1 MAKKVDNQ
9 VSDISQKDLDEL
21 MEKSKLFTEEDVK
34 KITPLEDPRIYGFIV
49 QELNEANDFCAVK
62 VGDTYRTVNVRLSEW
77 RKVYQ
82 HLVKLFDL
90 PSYVD
95 IIRTENDGYIQRF
108 YFRDYVIHRALRELG
123 YRHLKKDKTTNP
135 EIVYQ
140 GELIIPENGVKDS
153 EISEEF
159 MIHPETIGQ
168 DQKAIIQDI
177 QQKIEDIIT
186 DIKDS
191 AEKGI
196 DKYDLSTV
204 PYNVNTN
211 KKIDY
216 SKMDDLTYSA
226 YPYQDGA
233 VVSLVDKFMQQYY
246 AENCELGAK
255 KAKVL
260 LDAPTRSGK
269 TAMINWAL
277 KSIFHKIC
285 ESYHNNVQQK
295 ELIVFTTAIPDV
307 FYEFQ
312 EFIQR
317 HTSVKKTF
325 KWVYKEDLIA
335 DYNDSKN
342 AQNPIDK
349 AWEKTDIIAIGASL
363 QYLSGRTENG
373 EIKTLHRIIK
383 DRVSIVVADE
393 CHYGLFG
400 NGESYKASFQD
411 DEDDKTDDE
420 IDAIEQAE
428 KELFSLNPKYG
439 YIFAS
444 ATTYNI
450 LDNDAFS
457 KDNVVFVRQSD
468 VDAEKDKSFEN
479 LRKQEI
485 DIKQSEFYGRP
496 NRHFFGIDID
506 APLNEIF
513 EPTIQNNK
521 TVFKNNAAYVVLDAL
536 FGIGDYDTVPP
547 LLNNE
552 VLKKAGA
559 GRHILFQMSSK
570 RACDALE
577 NYFLNNNN
585 SDHPKL
591 GYRILNTSSK
601 NDSAKWTRVGIEDI
615 KKEIYNNRFGKTIMI
630 TVNRGTTGVSIPQL
644 DTEVLLNSSKSLT
657 RRVQTYGR
665 VNTPWVEKIKTK
677 NQDGSIAEE
686 KFCYKPNTFVID
698 FDATSLYN
706 IQNDQEIINNNTGS
720 GNADKPTMGTFWK
733 FNGLTL
739 SEMTQLDIHRQ
750 LNEYLKR
757 EKISSMVQKIPEFEF
772 DTPDLKNIL
781 DGFDVK
787 GQNNKDRKLVLNKKG
802 EELVSRTSSTFTNTP
817 NDGEAGSTDE
827 KDDTEPVVSNTES
840 KEEEE
845 RLKKEELLR
854 AAIWERTLIYS
865 LLDGDVNNIQSIVEK
880 LHNSPDRTLINDLN
894 MMFYLPI
901 YEKILVDKNFHVLDA
916 LERAIKSVRARCLDD
931 SGEFSVEGFFECVM
945 GLNRVSANEVFTSE
959 KVAELLLDKAGFDN
973 IETLKNFAENNK
985 TIIDNGDKS
994 GIITAMFVKRLL
1006 ENDFAVNSDNFYS
1019 VPTSP
1024 ITYQIT
1030 YKIFK
1035 ELGLNTE
1042 NILFVR
1048 GLDALTV
1055 NELLVLAMERKM
1067 GCQYSD
1073 KNNCYLHGNSKAGKA
1088 KRVEL
1093 AGKPMT
1099 YPKQSKKI
1107 TDAEYTLMIK
1117 NFEKDVVDTVLE
1129 NIFDKIEDEDER
1141 IKARD
1146 FWEQLVKDVKK
1157 FDYAISNPPYQD
1169 ESNTAIY
1176 QKFAQNS
1183 FLIVERGIAMI
1194 HKADFLH
1201 SSSRGD
1207 GLKDLMDLILENS
1220 RTKVIDYIDP
1230 SGLIFEGT
1238 TIDGG
1243 IIIYSIDKTL
1253 ENPLENTVFNTITNK
1268 EELESPVS
1276 VVRPLNNGEN
1286 SISLVFSTED
1296 IEKLKK
1302 ISSKINSN
1310 EFISACVSTSKPY
1323 GFRVLTQAE
1332 MNSQNGDYIAYSS
1345 AGIGFVSSSK
1355 LKKNA
1360 KSADKWKIAFGKADG
1375 ASIKRKEYIGIPRI
1389 ASPGE
1394 VMSETYHILGKTN
1407 GKDIIGFDTEEEA
1420 IACAKYIKTRFYR
1433 DLIRIGNPKHN
1444 FTQSTYRYIPN
1455 FNFTTDRFDYDKKT
1469 INWNE
1474 TIDNIEEQL
1483 FKLFDYTEEEIQS
1496 VKTNV
1501 VKANAK
1507 ILYMKDLIKK

>member
-1 MAKKVDNQ
+1 MTKKVNNQ

-325 KWVYKEDLIA
+325 KWVYKEDLIT

-373 EIKTLHRIIK
+373 EIKTLHKIIK

-698 FDATSLYN
+698 FDATSLYD

-781 DGFDVK
+781 DGFDLK

-802 EELVSRTSSTFTNTP
+802 EELVSRTSDTFTNTP
-817 NDGEAGSTDE
+817 NDGEAESTDE

-1055 NELLVLAMERKM
+1055 NELLVLAMERTM

-1073 KNNCYLHGNSKAGKA
+1073 KDDCYIHGNSDKA
-1088 KRVEL
+1088 KKKRTKL
-1093 AGKPMT
+1093 AGRSID
-1099 YPKQSKKI
+1099 YPRKANQEKI
-1107 TDAEYTLMIK
+1107 EQ
-1117 NFEKDVVDTVLE
+1117 FEKNIVDTVLE

-1141 IKARD
+1141 IKAKD

-1157 FDYAISNPPYQD
+1157 FDYVVSNPPYQ
-1169 ESNTAIY
+1169 ESFGGNNQRSQPIWQNFFYSGMLIGKSLSIISPARWRHSASSQDKEIKEVIAKIQKNIKSFSLWDPSEELFPGTLIRDGVGILTVNTEKTYNSLPDFTVNGETQGNKDLSSSFYNSTAINLFKKTKLQKLSLKSY
-1176 QKFAQNS
+1176 SFYAANRQELRDSTKNATLNKTEENTIRTIAVYGGLGSRREWKYLPAKVFEGKNNGIFLQKWKFANLSTDEKFGDSGYILSPNEGIGEKSAFKLFDSKEEAQNFKLYVS
-1183 FLIVERGIAMI
+1183 TKFSKFLILSTKQG
-1194 HKADFLH
+1194 
-1201 SSSRGD
+1201 RGD
-1207 GLKDLMDLILENS
+1207 STMELLPDLE
-1220 RTKVIDYIDP
+1220 DYTDN
-1230 SGLIFEGT
+1230 
-1238 TIDGG
+1238 
-1243 IIIYSIDKTL
+1243 
-1253 ENPLENTVFNTITNK
+1253 NP
-1268 EELESPVS
+1268 
-1276 VVRPLNNGEN
+1276 
-1286 SISLVFSTED
+1286 D
-1296 IEKLKK
+1296 
-1302 ISSKINSN
+1302 
-1310 EFISACVSTSKPY
+1310 
-1323 GFRVLTQAE
+1323 
-1332 MNSQNGDYIAYSS
+1332 
-1345 AGIGFVSSSK
+1345 
-1355 LKKNA
+1355 
-1360 KSADKWKIAFGKADG
+1360 
-1375 ASIKRKEYIGIPRI
+1375 
-1389 ASPGE
+1389 
-1394 VMSETYHILGKTN
+1394 
-1407 GKDIIGFDTEEEA
+1407 
-1420 IACAKYIKTRFYR
+1420 
-1433 DLIRIGNPKHN
+1433 
-1444 FTQSTYRYIPN
+1444 
-1455 FNFTTDRFDYDKKT
+1455 

-1474 TIDNIEEQL
+1474 PLDPQL
-1483 FKLFDYTEEEIQS
+1483 YKLFNLTEEEIKVIEES
-1496 VKTNV
+1496 
-1501 VKANAK
+1501 
-1507 ILYMKDLIKK
+1507 